1 MTGTID
7 EDGIDVR
14 RTKRLDLRRRDTS
27 RIVRNVVTRKSNSG
41 RLQSIVPTTN
51 QLIATHNENWTT
63 LAIDR
68 SKRTGRRS
76 ELIVRPSYEMS
87 VLDNNPYEPQLD
99 LRNTR
104 TNKGNLHDD
113 QLARREK
120 KKKKCCCCC

>member
-76 ELIVRPSYEMS
+76 ELIVRPLYEMS
-87 VLDNNPYEPQLD
+87 VLDNNPYEPQFESA
-99 LRNTR
+99 NFVF
-104 TNKGNLHDD
+104 
-113 QLARREK
+113 
-120 KKKKCCCCC
+120 